1 MVIKRALRTIQ
12 EFIKLESAAGI
23 VLFVFA
29 ILAVIADNSPWH
41 TYYSALQNLPIVF
54 SVGMLGVSSTL
65 IHWVNDG
72 LMALFFFLVS
82 LEIKR
87 EIIAGEL
94 NSLKKLALPG
104 FAALGGMLVPAL
116 IYIACNWH
124 HAMNLYGWAIPTAT
138 DIAFALGVLSLLGS
152 RIPTSLK
159 IFLTA
164 LAILDDLGAII
175 IIAIFYTHDLSFIF
189 LGLAFA
195 CILLLFILNFMQIGN
210 ITIYLLVGI
219 VLWFCV
225 LKSGVHATLAGV
237 ALGMAI
243 PLQDSNNR
251 QISPLMI
258 IEKALHPWVAFLV
271 LPIFAFF
278 NAGVSFAGVRL
289 ETFSEPIPLGI
300 ALGLFLGK
308 QCGVFGAAWLAV
320 KTKLA
325 HLPADVDWLWI
336 YGISLVCG
344 IGFTMSLF
352 IGTLAFNDAETAVF
366 VRLGVILSSI
376 VSGLVGY
383 MVLLLKSKRQ

>member
-1 MVIKRALRTIQ
+1 MVIERALRTIQ
-12 EFIKLESAAGI
+12 EFIKLESSAGI

-65 IHWVNDG
+65 THWVNDG
-72 LMALFFFLVS
+72 LMALFFLLVS

-124 HAMNLYGWAIPTAT
+124 QSMNLYGWAIPTAT

-195 CILLLFILNFMQIGN
+195 CILLLFILNFMQISN
-210 ITIYLLVGI
+210 ISAYLLVGI

-237 ALGMAI
+237 ALGVAI
-243 PLQDSNNR
+243 PLEGKNG
-251 QISPLMI
+251 SPLKI
-258 IEKALHPWVAFLV
+258 IEHALHPWVAFGV

-278 NAGVSFAGVRL
+278 NAGVSFTGVGWQ
-289 ETFSEPIPLGI
+289 TFTNPIPVGI
-300 ALGLFLGK
+300 ALALFLGK
-308 QCGVFGAAWLAV
+308 QFGVFGAAWLAV
-320 KTKLA
+320 KTKIA
-325 HLPADVDWLWI
+325 HLPKGTDWFWI
-336 YGISLVCG
+336 YAISLVCG

-352 IGTLAFNDAETAVF
+352 IGTLAFSDPKYGML
-366 VRLGVILSSI
+366 VRLGVILGSI
-376 VSGLVGY
+376 VSGLTGY
-383 MVLLLKSKRQ
+383 TILLLKSKRQ